1 MKKGKV
7 YLVGA
12 GPGEPDLIT
21 VKGAKIL
28 SQADVVI
35 YDYLVDKSILKYTK
49 PEAEKICVDELDK
62 EMYKNGFAK
71 NQDKINQFMVK
82 KVNEGKN
89 VVRLKNGDPSIFGR
103 LNEELTTLVENK
115 IEFRIVP
122 GVTAATAAACYTGI
136 PLTAR
141 DVSST
146 VCITTGHEA
155 NLKQHSFVDFSKVA
169 KIDTIVLFMSVET
182 LNDVVKKIIS
192 NGKDKTTP
200 VCVISNISKNNQKT
214 VVGDLGN
221 IVDKVKKEKISPPA
235 IVIIGDVVKKEK
247 DFNWFKKTKKIL
259 FTGLSSERFFE
270 DGLIFHIP
278 MIEIKPL
285 DDYTELDNWITAICH
300 PEPRFYQGEGSQD
313 SSPSAQNDPVIDW
326 IFFTSRFGVYYF
338 FDRLFKLGYD
348 TRILTGLKIA
358 AIGCSTAN
366 KLKEY
371 GIVADL
377 VPKNECSMGLLAE
390 FKKIINQNTNH
401 KPPTTI
407 LLPRS
412 DIADKGL
419 TDGLTKLGFKVY
431 PVVAYK
437 NVIPENLPEL
447 DFDFF
452 DEIIFTSPSTVR
464 NFIKRYGKPPKKIKI
479 RTIGPVTKKEAI
491 KYKLV

>member
-1 MKKGKV
+1 
-7 YLVGA
+7 
-12 GPGEPDLIT
+12 
-21 VKGAKIL
+21 
-28 SQADVVI
+28 
-35 YDYLVDKSILKYTK
+35 
-49 PEAEKICVDELDK
+49 
-62 EMYKNGFAK
+62 
-71 NQDKINQFMVK
+71 
-82 KVNEGKN
+82 
-89 VVRLKNGDPSIFGR
+89 
-103 LNEELTTLVENK
+103 
-115 IEFRIVP
+115 
-122 GVTAATAAACYTGI
+122 
-136 PLTAR
+136 
-141 DVSST
+141 
-146 VCITTGHEA
+146 
-155 NLKQHSFVDFSKVA
+155 
-169 KIDTIVLFMSVET
+169 
-182 LNDVVKKIIS
+182 
-192 NGKDKTTP
+192 
-200 VCVISNISKNNQKT
+200 
-214 VVGDLGN
+214 
-221 IVDKVKKEKISPPA
+221 
-235 IVIIGDVVKKEK
+235 KKEK
-247 DFNWFKKTKKIL
+247 DFNWFKKTKKVL

-285 DDYTELDNWITAICH
+285 DDYTELDNWIKKLAGTNH
-300 PEPRFYQGEGSQD
+300 QPLTT
-313 SSPSAQNDPVIDW
+313 NHKVVDW
-326 IFFTSRFGVYYF
+326 IVFTSRFGVYYF

-377 VPKNECSMGLLAE
+377 VPKNECSMGLLDE

-401 KPPTTI
+401 KSPTTI

-479 RTIGPVTKKEAI
+479 RTIGPVTQAEAI
-491 KYKLV
+491 KYKLVSTRY

>member
-1 MKKGKV
+1 MKRGKV

-12 GPGEPDLIT
+12 GPGDPDLIT

-28 SQADVVI
+28 QEADIVI
-35 YDYLVDKSILKYTK
+35 YDYLVDKTILKYTK
-49 PEAEKICVDELDK
+49 PETEKICVDELDK

-71 NQDKINQFMVK
+71 NQDKINQLMVK
-82 KVNEGKN
+82 KAKEGKN

-103 LNEELTTLVENK
+103 MNEELEFLTKNN

-122 GVTAATAAACYTGI
+122 GITAATAASCYTGI

-141 DVSST
+141 DISST
-146 VCITTGHEA
+146 ICITTGHEA
-155 NLKQHSFVDFSKVA
+155 NLKHHNFVDFSKVA
-169 KIDTIVLFMSVET
+169 KIDTIVIFMSVET
-182 LNDVVKKIIS
+182 LDSVVKKIIS
-192 NGKDKTTP
+192 NGRDKTTP
-200 VCVISNISKNNQKT
+200 VCVISNISSINQKT
-214 VVGDLGN
+214 VIGN
-221 IVDKVKKEKISPPA
+221 LDNIIEKVKKEKISPPA
-235 IVIIGDVVKKEK
+235 IVIIGNVVKKEK

-285 DDYTELDNWITAICH
+285 DNYTELDNWIKSISCK
-300 PEPRFYQGEGSQD
+300 R
-313 SSPSAQNDPVIDW
+313 VIDW
-326 IFFTSRFGVYYF
+326 IIFTSRFGVFYF

-348 TRILTGLKIA
+348 SRILNQIKIA
-358 AIGCSTAN
+358 AIGSSTAN

-371 GIVADL
+371 GIIADL
-377 VPKNECSMGLLAE
+377 VPKNECSIGLLDE
-390 FKKIINQNTNH
+390 FKKIINRNTNH
-401 KPPTTI
+401 KPQTSI

-437 NVIPENLPEL
+437 NVMPENLPDL

-452 DEIIFTSPSTVR
+452 NEIIFSSPSTVR
-464 NFIKRYGKPPKKIKI
+464 NFIKRYGKPPKRIKVKA
-479 RTIGPVTKKEAI
+479 IGQVTKKELM
-491 KYKLV
+491 KYKLI